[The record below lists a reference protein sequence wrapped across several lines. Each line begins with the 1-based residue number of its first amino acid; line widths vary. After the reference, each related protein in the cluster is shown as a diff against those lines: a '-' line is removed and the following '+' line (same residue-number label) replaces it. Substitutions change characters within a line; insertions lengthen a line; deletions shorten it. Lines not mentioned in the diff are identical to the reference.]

1 MYPEQESYQH
11 TGLERMVNNIRDAAA
26 QHHERRIRDEDESS
40 RAPQYAE
47 PRRILE

>member
-1 MYPEQESYQH
+1 MYREQESYQH
-11 TGLERMVNNIRDAAA
+11 PGLERMANNMREAA
-26 QHHERRIRDEDESS
+26 QQLHERRIRDEEESS